1 VAHSLSAK
9 KRVRQNE
16 KSRIIN
22 RSRKSQIK
30 TQVKRFE
37 ATLEK
42 GDVETAG
49 EQLRLLTKKLDKTAA
64 TSTMHKKTAA
74 RKKSRLAKKLN
85 ALKAKRDQ
93 GMSSSPSTSP
103 EQA

>member
-1 VAHSLSAK
+1 
-9 KRVRQNE
+9 
-16 KSRIIN
+16 
-22 RSRKSQIK
+22 
-30 TQVKRFE
+30 VKRFE

-74 RKKSRLAKKLN
+74 RKKSRLAKKVN
-85 ALKAKRDQ
+85 ALKAKRGQ
-93 GMSSSPSTSP
+93 GTSSPPTSS